1 MAKRLAIPSENVKL
15 RIVGPYDSF
24 FAHRVQRVDVN
35 EDIPTTDVYEL
46 GNKNL
51 AGTVQDTP
59 NITVSFSSFDVGI
72 KIFSVLTGTDPTAFP
87 GVGVSITELGE
98 ADVILYIRD
107 ADANDYV
114 KSVHAKRLQVRDF
127 SFSYNVDGE
136 STEDYTLIGSEKRWF
151 KNDVMVDR
159 FTTGTTTFT
168 LSETPIIL
176 SNGNY
181 GLSVQLDGAYLTEV
195 TGAPSTG
202 EYQIV
207 GTALTTGDTRTAQVI
222 AVYHANPAGD
232 NWTYITDTQVPA
244 ATRGRD
250 IDIKISTNAIP
261 RVQSVTINGNLNV
274 QAVREMGNRSVV
286 GYQRQV
292 PTVEGTLAVLD
303 TDVELIDLLVNGS
316 ISSGATE
323 FQLAQGCVIS
333 GIDLAIEITDPCD
346 STEPFTVLK
355 TVYIPEL
362 TITGDAWS
370 SVVNQNGT
378 WNVNWRSRTA
388 ECLVYSGAMP

>member
-114 KSVHAKRLQVRDF
+114 KSVHV
-127 SFSYNVDGE
+127 
-136 STEDYTLIGSEKRWF
+136 
-151 KNDVMVDR
+151 
-159 FTTGTTTFT
+159 
-168 LSETPIIL
+168 
-176 SNGNY
+176 
-181 GLSVQLDGAYLTEV
+181 DGAYLTEV

-274 QAVREMGNRSVV
+274 QAVSEMGNRSVV
-286 GYQRQV
+286 GYQRH
-292 PTVEGTLAVLD
+292 
-303 TDVELIDLLVNGS
+303 
-316 ISSGATE
+316 
-323 FQLAQGCVIS
+323 
-333 GIDLAIEITDPCD
+333 
-346 STEPFTVLK
+346 
-355 TVYIPEL
+355 
-362 TITGDAWS
+362 
-370 SVVNQNGT
+370 
-378 WNVNWRSRTA
+378 
-388 ECLVYSGAMP
+388 